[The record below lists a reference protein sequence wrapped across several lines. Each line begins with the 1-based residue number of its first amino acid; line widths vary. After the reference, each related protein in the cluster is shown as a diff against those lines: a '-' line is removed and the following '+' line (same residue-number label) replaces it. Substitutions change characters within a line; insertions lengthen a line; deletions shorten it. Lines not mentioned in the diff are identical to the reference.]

1 MKKITSYFLLLF
13 TIALFGNN
21 NPCGLFTGKYTKEKK
36 IHKTYNVSSSAS
48 LNIDNKYG
56 DISIMTYSG
65 SEIIIDI
72 IIKTNGND
80 EEKVI
85 EKLKEIDVEFNGN
98 KDYVE
103 AKTVFNTRK

>member
-21 NPCGLFTGKYTKEKK
+21 NPCRLLTGKYTKEKK
-36 IHKTYNVSSSAS
+36 IHKTYNVNSSAS

-56 DISIMTYSG
+56 DVSIMTYSG

-85 EKLKEIDVEFNGN
+85 KKAERN
-98 KDYVE
+98 
-103 AKTVFNTRK
+103 